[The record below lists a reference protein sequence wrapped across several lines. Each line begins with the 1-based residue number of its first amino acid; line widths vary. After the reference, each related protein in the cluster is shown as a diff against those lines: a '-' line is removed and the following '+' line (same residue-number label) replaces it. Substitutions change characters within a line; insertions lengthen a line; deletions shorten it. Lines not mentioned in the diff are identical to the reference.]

1 MKKKWLSVSAS
12 SIVIASLLAGCSSG
26 GNSTTPSKAP
36 ASTAAA
42 TAASTPAAPVT
53 IKFLN
58 WEKAS
63 VYQPAIDAFEKKYPN
78 IKVQYVPL
86 VENDSNETLKKI
98 DIMYASG
105 EDFDV
110 FSVNSTPTF
119 SQRATNGMLEP
130 LDAYM
135 SKENVKY
142 EDEYKAEQMKV
153 NGKRYSLPGKFGP
166 WFVILN
172 KTQLDA
178 AGLAVP
184 KSWTWDEFRDY
195 AKKLTKGDGPSKQY
209 GVFFHTWKDYFLLR
223 QYSSPKNQ
231 GIMTDDGTKLNAD
244 NPLMKSSLEL
254 RYVMEHDDKSSKP
267 YQDVITQKIPYRD
280 EYFQGKASM
289 LPTGPWMIS
298 EAGGT
303 DKIPATFVTAFAPW
317 PTNNKGDENYSFGS
331 ADPLV
336 MSANSKHK
344 QEAYTFLRFLST
356 EGMGLTKQL
365 SAWKKTDLNK
375 ELDQIIAA
383 TKTPDKID
391 KASLVNTLTVS
402 KLPDPP
408 IAVSYAADLE
418 KAYIAESEKY
428 ILGATDID
436 TTLKNIK
443 TNLQKIIDANKK

>member
-1 MKKKWLSVSAS
+1 MKRKAGSAVAS
-12 SIVIASLLAGCSSG
+12 SLVIAALLTGCASG
-26 GNSTTPSKAP
+26 GGGSSTGPSKGTD
-36 ASTAAA
+36 SAAGA
-42 TAASTPAAPVT
+42 GSSAPVT

-63 VYQPAIDAFEKKYPN
+63 VYQPAIDAFEKNYPN
-78 IKVQYVPL
+78 IKVQYMPL
-86 VENDSNETLKKI
+86 VENDSNETQKKI

-105 EDFDV
+105 ESFDV
-110 FSVNSTPTF
+110 FSLNSTPDF
-119 SQRATNGMLEP
+119 SKRASNGMLEP
-130 LDAYM
+130 LDSYL

-166 WFVILN
+166 WLILLN

-209 GVFFHTWKDYFLLR
+209 GAFFYTWKDYFLLR
-223 QYSSPKNQ
+223 QYSSQKDQ
-231 GIMTDDGTKLNAD
+231 GIMADDGTKLNAD

-254 RYVMEHDDKSSKP
+254 RYAMEHTDKSIRP
-267 YQDVITQKIPYRD
+267 YQDVVSQKIPYRD

-303 DKIPATFVTAFAPW
+303 DKLPATFVSAFAPW
-317 PTNNKGDENYSFGS
+317 PTNNKGDEPYSFGG
-331 ADPLV
+331 ADSLV
-336 MSANSKHK
+336 ISSNSKHK
-344 QEAYTFLRFLST
+344 QEAYQFIRFLST

-365 SAWKKTDLNK
+365 SAWKKADLNK
-375 ELDQIIAA
+375 ELDQIVSA

-391 KASLVNTLTVS
+391 KASLINTLSVS
-402 KLPDPP
+402 KLPNPP
-408 IAVSYAADLE
+408 IAVSYSADLE
-418 KAYIAESEKY
+418 KGFIAESEKY
-428 ILGATDID
+428 LLGNADID
-436 TTLKNIK
+436 TTMKSIK
-443 TNLQKIIDANKK
+443 ANLQKIIDTNKK